1 VERKCILQC
10 SRLFYFFSGKKQGE
24 VKSNQDHKK
33 GHSTKG
39 YQNFHHKDET
49 SKSTTFFDESN
60 DEGNHFDYQG
70 QQGSYGDE
78 GGSSFKGAL
87 QDGSF
92 AADAKGKQGHY
103 DSGYATDN
111 QHGSKGSQSNQ
122 EYYGDNADY
131 GQKKAFDDYGK
142 KAALGQQQQYGGYH
156 GQQFGGFKK
165 GGDFGTYGGGHLGYL
180 GPLGY

>member
-1 VERKCILQC
+1 MEWKCILQC
-10 SRLFYFFSGKKQGE
+10 NRLIFCPGKKQGE

-49 SKSTTFFDESN
+49 SKQTTFFDESN
-60 DEGNHFDYQG
+60 DEGNHYDYQG

-78 GGSSFKGAL
+78 GGSSFKGAK

-92 AADAKGKQGHY
+92 VADAKGKQGHY

-122 EYYGDNADY
+122 GYYGDNADY

-142 KAALGQQQQYGGYH
+142 KAALGQQQQYGGHH
-156 GQQFGGFKK
+156 GQQYGGFQK
-165 GGDFGTYGGGHLGYL
+165 GGYGGGLGGHLGYL